1 MEPYVYPLTW
11 SERHKAT
18 RAALAGCEV
27 VTPLELF
34 IFMGGD
40 PDQFTPEDESDC
52 CADLRAHGYRREMV
66 PVRFYGPLEER
77 WVRHEHW
84 PEDDQWPA

>member
-1 MEPYVYPLTW
+1 MEPFTYPLTW
-11 SERHKAT
+11 RERHGAT
-18 RAALAGCEV
+18 RAALAGCEIT
-27 VTPLELF
+27 TPLELF

-40 PDQFTPEDESDC
+40 PDEFTPDDESDC
-52 CADLRAHGYRREMV
+52 CADLRGHGYRREMV

-77 WVRHEHW
+77 WVRHERW